1 MKLLLAKAIIIFAY
15 YIIGA
20 YGTTDIIRL
29 SSAGTSPVAD
39 HRCYCPH
46 CGAEI
51 RLYDQV
57 PIISYLILHGKCRN
71 CGAKIPVDE
80 LFLEISILSGMTAI
94 SVIFDF
100 SWIAYILSI
109 GFYECV
115 KLIYLIQ
122 NGITASFRSQLFRSI
137 LNNLIIFT
145 LAGVLFAVQILA
157 VEF

>member
-1 MKLLLAKAIIIFAY
+1 
-15 YIIGA
+15 
-20 YGTTDIIRL
+20 
-29 SSAGTSPVAD
+29 
-39 HRCYCPH
+39 
-46 CGAEI
+46 
-51 RLYDQV
+51 
-57 PIISYLILHGKCRN
+57 
-71 CGAKIPVDE
+71 
-80 LFLEISILSGMTAI
+80 MTAI

-145 LAGVLFAVQILA
+145 LAGVLFAFQILA